1 MLARFAT
8 LVMLCSLSR
17 ASAAAPDLDS
27 RVRSALG
34 AYRGGFAVAARNL
47 ATGESYALGGKD
59 RVQTA
64 SVVKLPVM
72 VEAFQQVKDGLLRLD
87 ERVSSTAEN
96 QVPGSGILRD
106 LHAGLELTLED
117 AITLMIVE
125 SDNTATNVV
134 LDRVGIPSVN
144 LKMQQLGL
152 VNTKIFKKVFKPL
165 DRPPTPEEK
174 EFGLGVTTPAEM
186 VALLEK
192 IERRQVVDAPSCE
205 KMLAIL
211 RKQRDRDMIPRFL
224 AAEPKVTFAT
234 KSGALEEVR
243 NDVGLIYAPG
253 ATIALAAF
261 AYRSPDRRWTAD
273 NEATLAVARVAR
285 ALYTAWVPAAPTA
298 PAVVPEYD
306 LVVRNGRIV
315 DGAGNPWFRGDV
327 AVKDG
332 RIARVGALGQAPARR
347 VIDAGGRVVAPGFI
361 DVHTHVETDLERIP
375 TADNFVRDGVT
386 TVITG
391 NCGGSKPDLARYFG
405 DLTSGG
411 ISLNLG
417 SLIGHNTVRSAVMGT
432 ANRAATP
439 EELDQMRRLVAQN
452 MEAGAVGFSTGLI
465 YIPGTYSTS
474 DEVVELGKVAGGYG
488 GVYASHMRD
497 EGEKVL
503 EAIEEALRVGREGR
517 MPVELSHFK
526 IDTRRLWG
534 SSTQSLGLVEKAR
547 REGLEVTVD
556 QYPYR
561 ASSTGLSMLI
571 PSWALADGWEKI
583 KARYEDPATRKKIAA
598 EMLETLRRKGR
609 KHLDYAVV
617 ARCRFDPS
625 LEGKNIAEIT
635 RLRGRKGKLE
645 EEIQTVIDLELQSA
659 GQRIQM
665 VYFSMSDEDVERI
678 MRAPFT
684 MVASDAG
691 VVELGAG
698 VPHPRAYGT
707 NARSLS
713 EYVRK
718 RGVLRLED
726 AVRRMTSLPAQT
738 FRLTGRGLVREG
750 YWADLVIFDP
760 EKIEDRATFEKPHQY
775 AEGFQAVLVNGE
787 PVVLDGSHTGAKP
800 GKVLYGPGHT
810 QP

>member
-1 MLARFAT
+1 MFARFAVLT
-8 LVMLCSLSR
+8 LVCSLSG

-27 RVRSALG
+27 EIRAAIGGYS
-34 AYRGGFAVAARNL
+34 GGFAVAAKNL
-47 ATGESYALGGKD
+47 ATGETYGLRGGD

-64 SVVKLPVM
+64 SVIKLAVM
-72 VEAFQQVKDGLLRLD
+72 VEAFRQVKEGKLRLD
-87 ERVSSTAEN
+87 EPVVSSAEN

-106 LHAGLELTLED
+106 LHSGLSLRLED

-134 LDRVGIPSVN
+134 LDRVGIVDVN
-144 LKMQQLGL
+144 RLMTELGL

-205 KMLAIL
+205 KMIAIL

-224 AAEPKVTFAT
+224 AAEPKVSFAT

-285 ALYTAWVPAAPTA
+285 ALYTAWVSAAPAAA
-298 PAVVPEYD
+298 APEYD
-306 LVVRNGRIV
+306 LIVRNGRIV

-391 NCGGSKPDLARYFG
+391 NCGGSKPDLARYFAE
-405 DLTSGG
+405 LTAGG

-432 ANRAATP
+432 ANRAAAP

-497 EGEKVL
+497 EGDKVL

-561 ASSTGLSMLI
+561 ASSTGLSMLV
-571 PSWALADGWEKI
+571 PSWALADGWDKI
-583 KARYEDPATRKKIAA
+583 RARYQDPPTRKKIVS
-598 EMLETLRRKGR
+598 EMLEELRRKGR

-645 EEIQTVIDLELQSA
+645 EEVETVLDLELESA

-665 VYFSMSDEDVERI
+665 VYFSMSDDDVERI

-707 NARSLS
+707 NARSLA

-738 FRLTGRGLVREG
+738 FRLGGRGLVREG
-750 YWADLVIFDP
+750 YWADLVVFDP

-787 PVVLDGSHTGAKP
+787 PVVLDGAHTGAKP
-800 GKVLYGPGHT
+800 GRILYGPARK
-810 QP
+810 